1 MPNVSITATAG
12 WHGAGSH
19 KGVKHMDDFYGEVID
34 QLLRTGILSR
44 EMKILVVC
52 GGQRDEKVL
61 CDKKFRDVVI
71 SNLAAPSGDKDF
83 SPFVWSHQDAERLT
97 FADGS
102 FDFCLVHS
110 GLHHC
115 RSPHLA
121 LLEMYRVARRGLLL
135 FEPYDN
141 LVTRIGVRLNIGQ
154 AYEHASVVGNK
165 FEHGGVG
172 NSRVPNYVY
181 RWTERE
187 IVKTI
192 SSYAPE
198 AGTDIRFVHR
208 MRVPWGQLRH
218 RTNGALYSL
227 VRFAQPALKALE
239 LCLPSQTN
247 SFAAIVLKPELPR
260 SLHPWLRQDGDTLRL
275 DEQWL
280 AARFREPSRR

>member
-1 MPNVSITATAG
+1 MWLDESECRMAWRAG
-12 WHGAGSH
+12 AE
-19 KGVKHMDDFYGEVID
+19 GVKHMDDFYGEVID
-34 QLLRTGILSR
+34 QLLRTGILAR
-44 EMKILVVC
+44 DMKILVVC
-52 GGQRDEKVL
+52 GGRRDEKVL

-71 SNLAAPSGDKDF
+71 SNLDAPSDVKDL
-83 SPFVWSHQDAERLT
+83 SPFGWSHQDAERLT
-97 FADGS
+97 FGDRS
-102 FDFCLVHS
+102 FDFCVVHS

-121 LLEMYRVARRGLLL
+121 LLEMYRVARRGLVL

-154 AYEHASVVGNK
+154 AYEHASVVGNR
-165 FEHGGVG
+165 FQHGGVR
-172 NSRVPNYVY
+172 NSPVPNYVY

-208 MRVPWGQLRH
+208 MRVPWAQLRH
-218 RTNGALYSL
+218 RTNGALHSVVWL
-227 VRFAQPALKALE
+227 AQPALKALE

-260 SLHPWLRQDGDTLRL
+260 SLHPWLRQDGDTVRL

-280 AARFREPSRR
+280 AARFREPNRR